1 MDNTW
6 DMASSAPTSVMSERT
21 KSPIKSFLFLI
32 PSTKQIEDVLSFHCQ
47 RGSASA
53 VKAILSHVTTPHK
66 PLKHRQLFHPLIHAI
81 KGGTS
86 RHNKCVR
93 ELLAAGVN
101 PNHRSKKSG
110 LTPLQ
115 IALDRP
121 NFKGYANLI
130 WLLFTSEPRKLDPNG
145 TDLQGEV
152 PLFKFFLG
160 ADEEPLEAHKRG
172 GLIMLLKAGAD
183 PNRQQ
188 PGTGNSLLHLAV
200 RRKDAVVTAILLHV
214 GVDVNALNL
223 SGISPLQITAAQ
235 FHQRQG
241 GEEVLDHLLKNGA
254 KVDQPAGAL
263 RRTTLHWAVR
273 AGNTTAIRRLLD
285 GGANVT
291 TKDKEQRDAIAL
303 AVKHT
308 NKVFVS
314 KTVPGVGDHRLG
326 EAVREVEAGDH
337 IESMQGLMG
346 KAPDDYHIKGF
357 LHQGTC
363 SIESAAKDMT
373 GGLLKRLL
381 KMGLDLETPYKN
393 GSTVREFIEAE
404 GRGPVKQVARK
415 WVPAAR

>member
-21 KSPIKSFLFLI
+21 KSRIKSFLFLI

-47 RGSASA
+47 KGSASA
-53 VKAILSHVTTPHK
+53 VKAILSQVKSTNK
-66 PLKHRQLFHPLIHAI
+66 PLKHRQFFHPLIHAI

-130 WLLFTSEPRKLDPNG
+130 WLLLTSEPQKLDPNG
-145 TDLQGEV
+145 TDQQGEV
-152 PLFKFFLG
+152 PLFKLFLG

-172 GLIMLLKAGAD
+172 ALIMLLKAGGD

-200 RRKDAVVTAILLHV
+200 RRKDPVVTAILLHV

-235 FHQRQG
+235 FHRRQG

-263 RRTTLHWAVR
+263 QRTALHWAVI

-291 TKDKEQRDAIAL
+291 IKDKEQMDAIAL

-314 KTVPGVGDHRLG
+314 RAVPGAGDHRLG
-326 EAVREVEAGDH
+326 QAVREVETGDH
-337 IESMQGLMG
+337 IQIMQGLMS
-346 KAPDDYHIKGF
+346 KAPDEYHIKVF
-357 LHQGTC
+357 LQEGTC
-363 SIESAAKDMT
+363 AIETAARDIS

-381 KMGLDLETPYKN
+381 GMGLDPELPYKD
-393 GSTVREFIEAE
+393 GRTVREFILAVGPE
-404 GRGPVKQVARK
+404 PVKRVMRE
-415 WVPAAR
+415 WIPAQ